1 MPCLREVTGIL
12 LLYLAWFQGSIVA
25 AQSSSPSTAD
35 HITGG
40 SSTLNATF
48 ARSWSSIAN
57 LVTSTPAAMGDGSV
71 PFMADAIDA
80 AVFAPLVSRDGG

>member
-1 MPCLREVTGIL
+1 M
-12 LLYLAWFQGSIVA
+12 
-25 AQSSSPSTAD
+25 
-35 HITGG
+35 
-40 SSTLNATF
+40 NATF

-71 PFMADAIDA
+71 TFMADAIDA